1 MKAMVEIVDEDVVL
15 VKVLFLMIVCL
26 YVLMGILVGWLCN
39 DCYCDFGYCKDMNP
53 LSVQGL
59 VFG

>member
-1 MKAMVEIVDEDVVL
+1 
-15 VKVLFLMIVCL
+15 MIVCL

-59 VFG
+59 VVG